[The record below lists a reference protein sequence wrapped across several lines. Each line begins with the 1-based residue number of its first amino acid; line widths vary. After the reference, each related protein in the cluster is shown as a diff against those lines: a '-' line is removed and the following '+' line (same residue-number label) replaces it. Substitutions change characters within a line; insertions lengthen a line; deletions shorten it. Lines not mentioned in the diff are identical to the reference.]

1 MHDQFPTFEQHPVPQ
16 NISSYQFRLIGD
28 MTVKQFFQLAG
39 GALIALLF
47 YASPF
52 PGFIKWPLIIF
63 FALAGAAFAFLPLE
77 ERPLEEWVKAFFR
90 SVYSPTIYTWQKT
103 QSPSVIFAQPTTP
116 GVVKEAAQES
126 NQPQDP
132 ALSNLEKAEKNFFDK
147 FTNLFSIS
155 SASPPK
161 QAVSIPPQPV
171 SDTPQPETTAV
182 SVNTRHVP
190 KPSFN
195 INVNENEKVATK
207 NAPQTLI
214 AQQIQKAQAAQFSP
228 ESAPPAPPT
237 QPNIVV
243 GQTISTEGKIIEG
256 AILEIKDAQGRPV
269 RALKSN
275 KAGHFLIVTPLNNG
289 KYQITVEKEGFAF
302 DPIEIEANGQ
312 VIQPIA
318 IKAKSQPN

>member
-1 MHDQFPTFEQHPVPQ
+1 MHDQFSTFEQHPVPQ

-28 MTVKQFFQLAG
+28 MTIKQFFQLAG

-90 SVYSPTIYTWQKT
+90 SVYSPTIYVWQKT
-103 QSPSVIFAQPTTP
+103 QTPPIIFAQQVAPVAT
-116 GVVKEAAQES
+116 EENAQES
-126 NQPQDP
+126 GQPQDP
-132 ALSNLEKAEKNFFDK
+132 AQSNLDKAEKKFFDK

-155 SASPPK
+155 PASPPK
-161 QAVSIPPQPV
+161 QTVSIPPQPV
-171 SDTPQPETTAV
+171 SNPPQPETTTV
-182 SVNTRHVP
+182 SINAHQGS

-195 INVNENEKVATK
+195 ISVNENEKIATK

-228 ESAPPAPPT
+228 ESAPPTPPT

-256 AILEIKDAQGRPV
+256 VILEIKDAQGRPV

-289 KYQITVEKEGFAF
+289 KYQITAEKEGFAF

-312 VIQPIA
+312 IIQPIA
-318 IKAKSQPN
+318 IKARSQPN